1 MTEKKSKMKVLIVED
16 DPFISDIYVV
26 ELESRGYKVELA
38 VDGEDA
44 MSKINKGHYALV
56 VLDLLMPKK
65 DGFQVLTEIKNNP
78 NLKMP
83 VIVLSNLGR
92 KEHISKAMDMGAADY
107 LIKTQFTPQEV
118 VEKIDQ
124 VIQENK

>member
-1 MTEKKSKMKVLIVED
+1 MTAKENKVKVLIVED

-26 ELESRGYKVELA
+26 ELESKGFKVDLA

-44 MSKINKGHYALV
+44 MKKLTKDHYSLV

-65 DGFQVLTEIKNNP
+65 DGFQVLSEIKANP
-78 NLKMP
+78 NLKTP
-83 VIVLSNLGR
+83 VLILSNLGR

-118 VEKIDQ
+118 VKKIEEIID
-124 VIQENK
+124 EN